1 MMKLFNSTQLKEWDR
16 YTCKEQRITSLQ
28 LMERAGTACAS
39 FVNEWLKDHP
49 AYSDIAIICGTG
61 NNGGDGLA
69 IARLLSLSGLDVKVY
84 IVSLRN
90 STPDF
95 EVNLTRL
102 TEETPIHIQH
112 LKPDEE
118 LPSFS
123 QNVLLLDCILGTGL
137 NRPVSGWLKTV
148 IDHVNLSEAYIIS
161 IDIPSGLP
169 SEFTE
174 NSDLSSF
181 IIVKARR
188 TLTFQ
193 QPKRSFMFSE
203 SNAFTG
209 EFEILDIGLSAS
221 WSNQTDCEYFFTR
234 YEDAALL
241 LKPRLKFSHKGSY
254 GHALIVAGSYGK
266 MGAAVLCGKAAM
278 QTGCGLLT
286 AYIPEAG
293 YQIMQ
298 TALPEVMV
306 ITDPEKKHI
315 THLPDAVKYSAIGIG
330 PGIGTDKATGYP
342 LIEWLHSTNKPLVI
356 DADALNIIASHM
368 ATGVKKSIPA
378 GAIITPHPK
387 EFDRLAGGSDSSF
400 GRLIKQKQFAK
411 NNRCVV
417 ILKGAFTSIALPD
430 RSVFFNSSGNPLLA
444 TGGSGDVL
452 TGIITSFLAQGYQAS
467 DAAIL
472 GVFLHGHCADLRHN
486 KGHATMLASGIIEE
500 LPVALHSLIHV

>member
-1 MMKLFNSTQLKEWDR
+1 MKLFNTTQIKEWDR
-16 YTCKEQRITSLQ
+16 YTCKEQGITSLQ
-28 LMERAGTACAS
+28 LMERAATACAS
-39 FVNEWLKDHP
+39 FVKEWLKDHP
-49 AYSDIAIICGTG
+49 THSDIAIICGTG

-69 IARLLSLSGLDVKVY
+69 IARLLSLSGLDAKVY

-95 EVNLTRL
+95 EANLTRL
-102 TEETPIHIQH
+102 TEKIPIHIQH

-148 IDHVNLSEAYIIS
+148 IDHVNLSDADIIS

-169 SEFTE
+169 AEFTE
-174 NSDLSSF
+174 NSELCSF
-181 IIVKARR
+181 SIIKARC

-193 QPKRSFMFSE
+193 QPKRSFMFPE

-221 WSNQTDCEYFFTR
+221 WSNQTDCGHFFTR
-234 YEDAALL
+234 HKDAARLL
-241 LKPRLKFSHKGSY
+241 NPRKKFSHKGSY

-266 MGAAVLCGKAAM
+266 MGAAILCSKAAM
-278 QTGCGLLT
+278 QAGCGLLT
-286 AYIPEAG
+286 AYIPETG

-298 TALPEVMV
+298 TAFPEAMV
-306 ITDPEKKHI
+306 LTDPEQKHI

-330 PGIGTDKATGYP
+330 PGIGTDAAIGHA
-342 LIEWLHSTNKPLVI
+342 LIEWLLSINKPLVI
-356 DADALNIIASHM
+356 DADALNIIAAHM
-368 ATGVKKSIPA
+368 ATGVKKGIPA

-387 EFDRLAGGSDSSF
+387 EFDRLAGESDSSF
-400 GRLIKQKQFAK
+400 GHLIKQKQFAK
-411 NNRCVV
+411 KHRCIIV
-417 ILKGAFTSIALPD
+417 LKGAFTSIALPD
-430 RSVFFNSSGNPLLA
+430 GSVFFNSSGNPLLA
-444 TGGSGDVL
+444 TAGSGDVL
-452 TGIITSFLAQGYQAS
+452 TGIITSLLAQGYQAA

-472 GVFLHGHCADLRHN
+472 GVYLHGLCADRRAE
-486 KGHATMLASGIIEE
+486 KGHATMLASAIIEE
-500 LPVALHSLIHV
+500 LPEALHSLINT